1 MTNNRFGISYGIKRG
16 KSGVDRKYKDDQ
28 SHGLIKGVAVMTKGK
43 VKDDRA
49 WTIDDTTLDQ
59 IVLAGNSQSS
69 AGVKSRFGHPPLFAD
84 GIGTFLGRMKDF
96 YRDGDVARADLYIN
110 KAAHDAPKGDLANY
124 VMDLAESDPES
135 FGTSAVLGEFSLE
148 EKGKG
153 LPPVLR
159 IKSLVGVDVVDD
171 PAANDGMFSILSES
185 DPEMSEVF
193 NKVLDKIV
201 KNPEALEYVMN
212 FLKRYRKYQA
222 ELKADSLFEELTAD
236 QIRKERPDLVTTL
249 QSESVNAG
257 AKAERSR
264 VLEIYRYA
272 RNNLSA
278 IGLDPIAP
286 LLLKVIGEGA
296 TLDTFINEV
305 HAVIKELNSDKKN
318 PEDVKKLPHLDR
330 ARIYQRTHGCGLID
344 ALRATADPRS

>member
-1 MTNNRFGISYGIKRG
+1 
-16 KSGVDRKYKDDQ
+16 
-28 SHGLIKGVAVMTKGK
+28 
-43 VKDDRA
+43 
-49 WTIDDTTLDQ
+49 
-59 IVLAGNSQSS
+59 
-69 AGVKSRFGHPPLFAD
+69 
-84 GIGTFLGRMKDF
+84 MKDF

-153 LPPVLR
+153 LPPALR

-193 NKVLDKIV
+193 SKILDKIV
-201 KNPEALEYVMN
+201 SNPEALEYVMN

-222 ELKADSLFEELTAD
+222 ELKTDTLFEELTAD
-236 QIRKERPDLVTTL
+236 QLREERPDLVATI
-249 QSESVNAG
+249 ENKAISVECA
-257 AKAERSR
+257 R
-264 VLEIYRYA
+264 VLEIHRYA

-286 LLLKVIGEGA
+286 LLLKAISEGA
-296 TLDTFINEV
+296 SLDTFVKEV

-318 PEDVKKLPHLDR
+318 PEDVKKLPHLER
-330 ARIYQRTHGCGLID
+330 ARIYQRTHGCGIID
-344 ALRATADPRS
+344 ALRATAEPRG